1 MGQYAIY
8 FDLSGMSREEME
20 YLMLTSN
27 YRMQMDT
34 SDHSAEELYR
44 LLGEYI
50 SGGNFGLCYP
60 NSGAGENHRPML
72 SITWEGLTK
81 DFDASLDLIL
91 EMYTQI
97 DFSDLDMLSY
107 LTKASAD
114 YWDMSRQDPGDI
126 AYYYAHRG
134 AGLSADTNRF
144 MLDVNGQDCYYLI
157 ADAVRRLQDEE
168 GFAVKLAAQLESAV
182 RKAFTRE
189 NLIFMS
195 VTGNDDNDAIIAH
208 AVDRLNA
215 LPEKEG
221 TDAEYALP
229 NVPKKMAICVESTMN
244 ESYLVADC
252 LDDADFLGSYLPF
265 WYALSDLYT
274 VPTFRFQLGA
284 YGGYNFYESQG
295 YLTTRIYSD
304 PNVRA
309 TVEAL
314 DRMPQALYDMELTEE
329 NLNGYILKAYSDM
342 TSPQGVLKDVMIAM
356 VLDVYGADAERIHA
370 ITHGI
375 CSGKPPLVFCSSAT
389 CNVEQPVLNWVIIR
403 SVYSLDDHG
412 SGEQYVCCLLVLRRQ
427 YSF

>member
-1 MGQYAIY
+1 MTSVPTPGLAEEHDQALADYLSDMKANMTDDEINTMVEETAAFNAWNTEERPNNDFLISPEELPEPTTAHWTKTNVDGVTVYRGETELSGVGQYAIY

-44 LLGEYI
+44 LLSEYI

-144 MLDVNGQDCYYLI
+144 MLD
-157 ADAVRRLQDEE
+157 
-168 GFAVKLAAQLESAV
+168 
-182 RKAFTRE
+182 
-189 NLIFMS
+189 
-195 VTGNDDNDAIIAH
+195 
-208 AVDRLNA
+208 
-215 LPEKEG
+215 
-221 TDAEYALP
+221 
-229 NVPKKMAICVESTMN
+229 
-244 ESYLVADC
+244 
-252 LDDADFLGSYLPF
+252 
-265 WYALSDLYT
+265 
-274 VPTFRFQLGA
+274 
-284 YGGYNFYESQG
+284 NFYESQG

-375 CSGKPPLVFCSSAT
+375 KDVELSDQTEATKHIAATLEDANYCMVGNEGLIRADADCFDEVVSWRSGNTAT
-389 CNVEQPVLNWVIIR
+389 R
-403 SVYSLDDHG
+403 S
-412 SGEQYVCCLLVLRRQ
+412 
-427 YSF
+427 